1 MSKHSTVLKIN
12 FNKIRK
18 NTRYNYT
25 PRYYKGKDTGNIYDF
40 DNKFNKYKEA
50 TNAIDFG
57 SHWADARKESR
68 NRGNRS
74 INRRVVYIIIILLFI
89 CLWIL
94 DFDLSIFSN
103 PR

>member
-1 MSKHSTVLKIN
+1 MKIN
-12 FNKIRK
+12 FNRIRK

-40 DNKFNKYKEA
+40 DNKFNKYRET

-57 SHWADARKESR
+57 SHWADARKDSR
-68 NRGNRS
+68 TRGNRS